1 MKSNFF
7 KKSKYRI
14 FIFPEYYIKREN
26 EVMKLGLL
34 NSISQWN
41 NERNERKIEVM
52 REQGLCP
59 ECRGRGVHVPMGYY
73 DFSVSYYECASCEG
87 SGKFSDWAEK

>member
-7 KKSKYRI
+7 KKVSIEFSFFQNTI
-14 FIFPEYYIKREN
+14 FKREN